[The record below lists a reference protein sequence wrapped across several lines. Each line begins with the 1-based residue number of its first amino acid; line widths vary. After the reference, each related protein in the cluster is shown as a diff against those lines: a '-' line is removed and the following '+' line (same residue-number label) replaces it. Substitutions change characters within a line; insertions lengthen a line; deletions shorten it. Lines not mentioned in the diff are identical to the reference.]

1 MQTLKEF
8 LKDIESIKKKEG
20 NFVKKEQTQHLII
33 KKELIKA
40 FTILRVKSTS

>member
-8 LKDIESIKKKEG
+8 LKDLESIKKKEV
-20 NFVKKEQTQHLII
+20 NFVKKGQNQRLIV

-40 FTILRVKSTS
+40 FTILKTKSTS